1 MGGVIGG
8 WYIGGVSVVALSSGV
23 LPDLSAVFGFPLGNL
38 PDAGLAEGLRQLGR
52 LSSRVEA
59 RRAEFIAEADR
70 RGVAR
75 QAGYGSTTAWLMA
88 LSGDPAAVCRSRLA
102 VATSLQEM
110 PETQAAFAAGEVSEP
125 RVRLLAEA
133 RALAPEQFAR
143 DESQLVSQAVSVSSR
158 RLPAVLGEWRRHTD
172 PEGAEA
178 DTDRVFARRALR
190 VSPSWSGMVHL
201 EGDLDP
207 EGGSVVLAAL
217 GSLSEP
223 AALDRQDT
231 RSPQQCRAD
240 ALVEICRRHLDG
252 GHPHHGRRPH
262 LTLTIP
268 WQAVRDGA
276 GVVDLEGGPVSV
288 EAVRRL
294 ACDAS
299 LSAVIVKDGSQPVE
313 VGRTRRVV
321 SPALRRAL
329 DFRDGGCTP
338 PGCDT
343 PAHWCDA
350 HHLHHWADGGA
361 TTLPN
366 LRLLCRRHHRIAH
379 EHRPY
384 PQRE

>member
-1 MGGVIGG
+1 
-8 WYIGGVSVVALSSGV
+8 VSIATSPSVGLAESPS
-23 LPDLSAVFGFPLGNL
+23 VFEVPLGGL
-38 PDAGLAEGLRQLGR
+38 SDVELAEGLRELGR
-52 LSSRVEA
+52 VASRVEA
-59 RRAEFIAEADR
+59 RRAEFIAEADNRGLAR
-70 RGVAR
+70 RE
-75 QAGYGSTTAWLMA
+75 GYGSTTAWLIAM
-88 LSGDPAAVCRSRLA
+88 SGDPAAVCRSRLA

-110 PETQAAFAAGEVSEP
+110 PETRAAFAAGEVSEP

-143 DESQLVSQAVSVSSR
+143 DESRLVSQAAAVSSR
-158 RLPAVLGEWRRHTD
+158 RLPQMLGEWRRHTD

-178 DTDRVFARRALR
+178 DTARVFARRALR

-217 GSLSEP
+217 RSLSEP
-223 AALDRQDT
+223 ASLDAQDT

-240 ALVEICRRHLDG
+240 ALVEICRRHLHG
-252 GHPHHGRRPH
+252 GHPQHGGRPH
-262 LTLTIP
+262 LTLIIP
-268 WQAVRDGA
+268 WPALRDGA

-313 VGRTRRVV
+313 VGRSRRVV

-329 DFRDGGCTP
+329 DLRDRGCTH
-338 PGCDT
+338 PGCDV
-343 PAHWCDA
+343 PARWCDA
-350 HHLHHWADGGA
+350 HHLRHWADGGA
-361 TTLPN
+361 TALAN
-366 LRLLCRRHHRIAH
+366 LRLLCRHHHRQAH
-379 EHRPY
+379 DHQPY
-384 PQRE
+384 PRRL